1 MKKEKK
7 HIKVILSR
15 KGFDSSNGGFPSLIL
30 PEKDKDGFRK
40 MISLPIPCCSKC
52 CNYEKCKSYK
62 YSNDTRLYNMM
73 SNLYNGKGKKR
84 NTIKIKKNNKIV
96 DEILLSE
103 ATHCHLDPCLGNY
116 SIKELE
122 KVGIFGQ
129 HGRAATE
136 LKDVRKDD
144 IFIFFGLFNDVAV
157 KDDKYIIKN
166 KENGGRHVMFGYLQ
180 AGKIIDNNKYYIEY
194 EKHPHFCCCKIKNNN
209 IIYIARKRL
218 KIDSKELDVAGYGMF
233 KYDSKLDL
241 TQQKPDKTYWNST
254 RWSCDNLPTCLKDLI
269 VPRLKYECKDNYFQ
283 SAPMGQEFVIEDNK
297 EVEKWAI
304 ELIKKHSVNRI
315 K

>member
-180 AGKIIDNNKYYIEY
+180 VGKIIDNNKYYIEY

-209 IIYIARKRL
+209 KIFIASDKCSFDDNI
-218 KIDSKELDVAGYGMF
+218 KGYGMF
-233 KYDSKLDL
+233 KYDLKLDL
-241 TQQKPDKTYWNST
+241 TQQKPDKTYWKQITHWN
-254 RWSCDNLPTCLKDLI
+254 CDKLPVFLRDLKEGT
-269 VPRLKYECKDNYFQ
+269 LKYKEEGKDKYFDV
-283 SAPMGQEFVIEDNK
+283 APQWQEFVIEENK
-297 EVEKWAI
+297 EVEEWAI
-304 ELIKKHSVNRI
+304 ELIKKHSVNR
-315 K
+315 